1 MVEIRSHIMKKN
13 VWRFNFLLLETWQ
26 NTFTEERKLKS
37 QRAFRR
43 IVLLTQ
49 VLYKT
54 PKPL

>member
-13 VWRFNFLLLETWQ
+13 VWHFNFLLLETGQ